1 MHSKPQGVD
10 EAVLNVILKDL
21 PVGVAL
27 FDLTGA
33 LIKCNVALQ
42 QMLGYANE
50 EAMPAMTLDEFIR
63 TESDK
68 TKTGLPAELTA
79 LDGLVLEKHY
89 TRTNGESLWGRLT
102 LSLIPD
108 EDDKPL
114 YIRAI
119 LENITDYK
127 QAVDSLMQEQYL
139 THLLMDNIPD
149 HIYFKDLKGHFIRVN
164 RALANAFGLD
174 ALEDAIGKTDY
185 DFFWE
190 EHARDA
196 YEDER
201 QIIQT
206 GQGVI
211 DKIEKETWKNR
222 PSTWAQSTKM
232 PLRDATGNITGTFGI
247 SKDITDH
254 VADEEVLRQQ
264 NEELAR
270 LHKESELF
278 SSVLMDNSPD
288 VIYFK
293 DLQSRFIR
301 INRAHAKIFGL
312 QDPCEAIG
320 KTDFDFFTEE
330 HAQGAYEDEQEIIH
344 TGVPIINKV
353 EKETWANRS
362 STWASTS
369 KLPIRNAA
377 GEIIGTFG
385 TSRDVTAQYL
395 AEEALREKTE
405 ELNRSNQELEQF
417 AYVASHDLQEP
428 LRQVGAFTQM
438 LFADH
443 PEAFGPDAAVE
454 IEYVLEG
461 VSRMQKMI
469 QDLLAYSRVGM
480 RNKPLVPT
488 DAERVINLALANLRL
503 TIQDQ
508 EAIVTHDP
516 LPVVMSDETQ
526 LTQLFQNFI
535 NNAIKFKSR
544 ETPRVHVG
552 VKPTEDGE
560 GWLFSISDNGI
571 GIKSE
576 FFERIFV
583 IFQRLHTRK
592 EYSGTGI
599 GLAVCKR
606 IVERHGGHI
615 TVESEEGKGTTF
627 SFNLPAETH
636 HVD

>member
-1 MHSKPQGVD
+1 MRPIVLTRTHKEEQIEMHSKPQGVD

-278 SSVLMDNSPD
+278 SS
-288 VIYFK
+288 
-293 DLQSRFIR
+293 
-301 INRAHAKIFGL
+301 
-312 QDPCEAIG
+312 
-320 KTDFDFFTEE
+320 
-330 HAQGAYEDEQEIIH
+330 
-344 TGVPIINKV
+344 
-353 EKETWANRS
+353 
-362 STWASTS
+362 
-369 KLPIRNAA
+369 
-377 GEIIGTFG
+377 
-385 TSRDVTAQYL
+385 
-395 AEEALREKTE
+395 
-405 ELNRSNQELEQF
+405 
-417 AYVASHDLQEP
+417 
-428 LRQVGAFTQM
+428 
-438 LFADH
+438 
-443 PEAFGPDAAVE
+443 
-454 IEYVLEG
+454 
-461 VSRMQKMI
+461 
-469 QDLLAYSRVGM
+469 
-480 RNKPLVPT
+480 
-488 DAERVINLALANLRL
+488 
-503 TIQDQ
+503 
-508 EAIVTHDP
+508 
-516 LPVVMSDETQ
+516 
-526 LTQLFQNFI
+526 
-535 NNAIKFKSR
+535 
-544 ETPRVHVG
+544 
-552 VKPTEDGE
+552 
-560 GWLFSISDNGI
+560 
-571 GIKSE
+571 
-576 FFERIFV
+576 
-583 IFQRLHTRK
+583 
-592 EYSGTGI
+592 
-599 GLAVCKR
+599 
-606 IVERHGGHI
+606 
-615 TVESEEGKGTTF
+615 
-627 SFNLPAETH
+627 
-636 HVD
+636 